1 MKFSDYRRHDAVGL
15 AQLVAQRDVSA
26 EELLDTALARIAAV
40 NPKLNAVV
48 QNLEPMA
55 RSAIAAG
62 LPKGPFAGVPY
73 LLKDVTTQLA
83 GAATSGGSRV
93 FANVKALDDSGLVA
107 SYKRAGFVIF
117 GKTNT
122 PEFGLVGITEPELWG
137 ATLNP
142 WNLGLTCGGSSG
154 GAASAV
160 AAGMVPAAQ
169 ASDGG
174 GSIRIPAS
182 CCGLFGFKPSR
193 GRISMAPQGEGWG
206 GLTVLHAVTRSVRDS
221 AAILDASCRPEIGD
235 PYYLAPPAT
244 PFADEVGRDPKP
256 LRIGLVTTN
265 IYGEPLEKACE
276 VAVRDAAALCESL
289 GHEVEEIKAPSCV
302 NGLIDTVMTIVCT
315 TMAANLEREAARR
328 GRAIRDDEVEPITWL
343 LYERAKTFTG
353 LQYARAVQAMHT
365 ISREAAAWSAPYD
378 VLLLS
383 TLGTL
388 PLPVGMLK
396 SGLSDLTTIT
406 ERFYK
411 FGPNTGLFNMTGQPA
426 MSVPFAWD
434 GNTPIGVQ
442 FAGRVG
448 DEAKLFR
455 LAGQLETARPWF
467 DKTPPEL
474 S

>member
-1 MKFSDYRRHDAVGL
+1 V
-15 AQLVAQRDVSA
+15 
-26 EELLDTALARIAAV
+26 
-40 NPKLNAVV
+40 
-48 QNLEPMA
+48 
-55 RSAIAAG
+55 
-62 LPKGPFAGVPY
+62 
-73 LLKDVTTQLA
+73 
-83 GAATSGGSRV
+83 
-93 FANVKALDDSGLVA
+93 ALDDSALVA
-107 SYKRAGFVIF
+107 DYKRAGFVIF

-122 PEFGLVGITEPELWG
+122 PEFGLVGVTEPVLWG
-137 ATLNP
+137 TTLNP
-142 WNLGLTCGGSSG
+142 WNPELTCGGSSG

-160 AAGMVPAAQ
+160 AAGIVPVAQ

-221 AAILDASCRPEIGD
+221 AAILDASCRPEAGD
-235 PYYLAPPAT
+235 PYYLSPPAT
-244 PFADEVGRDPKP
+244 PFAGEVGRDPKS
-256 LRIGLVTTN
+256 LRIGLITTN

-276 VAVRDAAALCESL
+276 VAVRDAAALCEKL
-289 GHEVEEIKAPSCV
+289 GHKVEEIKAPSCV
-302 NGLIDTVMTIVCT
+302 DTLIDTVMTIVCT

-328 GRAIRDDEVEPITWL
+328 GRAIGDDEVEPITWM

-365 ISREAAAWSAPYD
+365 ISRQAAEWSAPYD

-383 TLGTL
+383 TLWTL

-396 SGLSDLTTIT
+396 SGLGDLASIT

-411 FGPNTGLFNMTGQPA
+411 FGPNTQLFNMTGQPA
-426 MSVPFAWD
+426 MSVPLAWE
-434 GNTPIGVQ
+434 GNTPIGIQ

-448 DEAKLFR
+448 DEATLFR
-455 LAGQLETARPWF
+455 LAGQLEKARPWF
-467 DKTPPEL
+467 DRTPPEL
-474 S
+474 P